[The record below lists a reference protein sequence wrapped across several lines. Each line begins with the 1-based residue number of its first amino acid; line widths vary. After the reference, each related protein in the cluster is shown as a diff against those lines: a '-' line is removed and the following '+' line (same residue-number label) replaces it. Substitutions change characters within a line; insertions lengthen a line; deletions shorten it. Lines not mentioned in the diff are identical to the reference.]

1 MRSIENTLYTGIDYN
16 FRPDSYWA
24 APTNLLEAAL
34 RNMKGQRRRQIVQD
48 YYAAGKLEELGD
60 SLLTDSLDDEA
71 RKRLGLIHPTFMG
84 GEYLPDYSRREHEIV
99 RIELEST
106 TYDVISLRARPVGS
120 LIEYNLVDEYAFE
133 FTLPQRTSRR
143 PFSLFQLIHFLDFI
157 ERIETGDPSWD
168 QLGFVLSFNQC
179 NLECGAELEDLQGFT
194 QVHSDQYPEL
204 ASHHSRKI
212 AEWYAAQEA
221 NGSDKPNMNDRRK
234 LMR

>member
-1 MRSIENTLYTGIDYN
+1 MRSVETNLYTGINYN

-24 APTNLLEAAL
+24 APANPLEAAL

-84 GEYLPDYSRREHEIV
+84 GEYLPDYSRRELEIV

-120 LIEYNLVDEYAFE
+120 RIEYKLVDEYASE

-143 PFSLFQLIHFLDFI
+143 PFSLCQLIHFLDSI
-157 ERIETGDPSWD
+157 QRIGTSDPSWD
-168 QLGFVLSFNQC
+168 QFGFVLSFNQC

-194 QVHSDQYPEL
+194 QVHSHQYPEL
-204 ASHHSRKI
+204 ASHYSQKI
-212 AEWYAAQEA
+212 AEWYAAQRA
-221 NGSDKPNMNDRRK
+221 KRSDKPDTNDARVK
-234 LMR
+234 N